1 MEPIETMNHEGG
13 LQEGGEGIIHT
24 ASVLTG
30 NESVYLAGVILKYRV
45 SESSP
50 VCFCGVCFL
59 RIGGDS
65 YK

>member
-30 NESVYLAGVILKYRV
+30 NENAYTLLEWFECVESVRV
-45 SESSP
+45 LLFAFV
-50 VCFCGVCFL
+50 VCV
-59 RIGGDS
+59 S
-65 YK
+65 YE